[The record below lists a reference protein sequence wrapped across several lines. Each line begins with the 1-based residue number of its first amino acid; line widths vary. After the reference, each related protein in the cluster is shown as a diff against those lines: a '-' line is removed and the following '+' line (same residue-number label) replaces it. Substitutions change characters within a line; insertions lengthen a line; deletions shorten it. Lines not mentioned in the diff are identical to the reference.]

1 MKKQRDDRLG
11 IDSGRPAPRTA
22 SIAPE
27 RLGVPASAITVGE
40 LRDAFGQGLPVLTDE
55 VKKFLG
61 VEPDQVACV
70 TSTFHIIYHP
80 IVCMALAAE
89 GLLANYEIRLT
100 NFNYQHTCAPKYVN
114 VPLSCRDSMKC
125 LAEGVMFLRTP
136 GGIRFV
142 VRIYI
147 DSYAGVVC
155 LETHV
160 PADRAQIADHFFSG
174 LATFVHQNNIFRGQR
189 ITPDGGFVDVA
200 HYTWDDLILAE
211 EQKLSIRRNIID
223 MIARQSLYERN
234 GVATKRG
241 IMFYGPPGTGKTLTG
256 KVLASQMQGVTFVWV
271 TPNHIKGASSVVGIY
286 GLARELAPTIVFIE
300 DVDLIAKD
308 RSLDGENPVLC
319 ELMNQLDGI
328 KENRGVITIVTTN
341 YPGIVEGAL
350 QNRPGRFDRRI
361 EFSLPDAA
369 VRERMLASMLD
380 GRVLDRDA
388 RPIDLRAVAALC
400 DGMSPSHLREVVNTA
415 VMNAIDRGSLTA
427 TDLAVIDNDHLT
439 DAAMEVLANGKA
451 ADPRPGAV
459 SDIVQ
464 RDYGGKQPV
473 DAMTPPTVQ
482 SGPAPGPSVIAL

>member
-1 MKKQRDDRLG
+1 MKKDRLG
-11 IDSGRPAPRTA
+11 IDSGPAPRRA
-22 SIAPE
+22 SIALE
-27 RLGVPASAITVGE
+27 RLGDPAGSITIGE
-40 LRDAFGQGLPVLTDE
+40 LRDAFGQGFPVLTDE
-55 VKKFLG
+55 VRKFLG
-61 VEPDQVACV
+61 VELDQVACV
-70 TSTFHIIYHP
+70 TSNFHIIYHP

-100 NFNYQHTCAPKYVN
+100 NFNYQHVCAPKYVN
-114 VPLSCRDSMKC
+114 VPLSCSDAMKC

-142 VRIYI
+142 VRISADPYN
-147 DSYAGVVC
+147 GVLS

-174 LATFVHQNNIFRGQR
+174 IATFIRENNIFRGQR

-211 EQKLSIRRNIID
+211 EQKLSIRRNIVD

-241 IMFYGPPGTGKTLTG
+241 IMFHGPPGTGKTLTG
-256 KVLASQMQGVTFVWV
+256 KVLASQMQGVTFIWV
-271 TPNHIKGASSVVGIY
+271 TPNHIRGPSSVVGIY

-380 GRVLDRDA
+380 GRVLDKDA
-388 RPIDLRAVAALC
+388 RPIDLRAVAAMC

-415 VMNAIDRGSLTA
+415 VMNAIDGGSLTA

-439 DAAMEVLANGKA
+439 DAAMEVLANGRA
-451 ADPRPGAV
+451 ADPKPGAA
-459 SDIVQ
+459 SDIVP
-464 RDYGGKQPV
+464 RDYGGGPR
-473 DAMTPPTVQ
+473 AEAVQ
-482 SGPAPGPSVIAL
+482 SGPAPAPSVIVL